1 MAAAR
6 NLAADSAIALAV
18 CCGCWFASVAYLR
31 STPNPPTGIAI
42 GALLIAVP
50 AALLCALW
58 VGRNAMRAR
67 AAAPAAAAKP
77 AAPACAA
84 APEALPAIAAGAVR
98 LRGGDSAEAL
108 AEALRTNSAPC
119 ELDGELTDDAGYP
132 VLSGRVE
139 HADPVSARE
148 VMGAWLARHG
158 RAELCFGDEQWRALA
173 MGGAV
178 VADLARHA
186 MLHPLLPDYLGATPD
201 ERDAVALPTLHVAAL
216 LPGAWH
222 AEQRLAAAQWMRHLV
237 EQHGWP
243 APRLQ
248 LAADGADG
256 FSLPAALRAAP
267 GMTLLVACDSHLS
280 DDTLRDWHDRG
291 VLFTGRNPRGQIPG
305 EGAAGL
311 LLADAVQAALLPS
324 ESLATLHGACEG
336 RRSESADPRRC
347 ELLASL
353 ARQSLK
359 EAGTKSDCV
368 AMICSDAD
376 MRPDRMGELMAMAH
390 AVLPH
395 LELDAMLNVGAS
407 CGSAGA
413 VGALSALALAAQQA
427 RSDGGQV
434 LCVSNADARYRCAVL
449 VRAA

>member
-58 VGRNAMRAR
+58 VGRNALRAR
-67 AAAPAAAAKP
+67 AAAPAAAT
-77 AAPACAA
+77 AAVPVAA
-84 APEALPAIAAGAVR
+84 TAPESLPAIAAVAVR

-108 AEALRTNSAPC
+108 AEALRSNSALC

-132 VLSGRVE
+132 VLSGRFE

-158 RAELCFGDEQWRALA
+158 RGELCFSDEQWRALA

-178 VADLARHA
+178 VAELAQHA
-186 MLHPLLPDYLGATPD
+186 MLHPLLPDYLGAAQD
-201 ERDAVALPTLHVAAL
+201 ERDAVGLPMLHLAAL
-216 LPGAWH
+216 LPGAWRS
-222 AEQRLAAAQWMRHLV
+222 EQRLAATQWMLHLV

-243 APRLQ
+243 AQRLQ
-248 LAADGADG
+248 PAADGADG
-256 FSLPAALRAAP
+256 FSLPAALRAVP
-267 GMTLLVACDSHLS
+267 GMTLLIACESHLG
-280 DDTLRDWHDRG
+280 DDTVRDWHDRG

-311 LLADAVQAALLPS
+311 LLADDTQAALLPS
-324 ESLATLHGACEG
+324 GSLATLHGACEG

-347 ELLASL
+347 ELLPSL

-359 EAGTKSDCV
+359 AAQTESDCV

-376 MRPDRMGELMAMAH
+376 MRPDRMGELMSMAH

-395 LELDAMLNVGAS
+395 LELDAMMNVGAT

-413 VGALSALALAAQQA
+413 VGPLAALALAAQEA

-434 LCVSNADARYRCAVL
+434 LCVSNTDGHYRCAVL